1 MEAAPADGLRPWLE
15 TGYQHSIAIVT
26 VPTLLRRLMHSPTV
40 AKMTN
45 ADSSA
50 RMLTSNVA
58 TLGCAFL
65 LVVFAAIAAM
75 IAITREANRTENE
88 RQRDRLEAAIESQTR
103 LRRLRID
110 SIASSAELQAALA
123 ANSSGEVIQNIFT
136 RLGQRFLM
144 FDGAYLVTPSGR
156 VLAGLEAE
164 RPAGQASYDGLKHFS
179 NRVPGAATVHGNG
192 SEGAVRPQDIQAEL
206 VFDGHEVVTIT
217 VVELPL
223 QPGADEIS
231 RGRPVILVGYNR
243 ITSGRLSDM
252 AGRYRIP
259 GLTITTK
266 MPADP
271 LLRRDIRA
279 PDGRVAAWLTWT
291 PSSPG
296 NTIAWQ
302 FAWALVGVGLL
313 VAAIFAYVIQ
323 RLRSAAREIGL
334 REHQIQRIAAH
345 DELSLLPNRRTFD
358 LRLDQELAQIG
369 RTGGGLAVML
379 LDLDRFKAVNDTYG
393 HTAGDELIRQV
404 AERLSGMM
412 RVGDTVARLGGD
424 EFGIIQTNIQDA
436 SGCAALGERILEA
449 LTRPFSVMGI
459 DTIIGC
465 SIGIA
470 LAPQDGSDRE
480 TLLKLADTA
489 LYQSKNEGR
498 NRFSFFET
506 RMNRALQLKRMVEED
521 LRNAIAKDELEL
533 HYQPQVSVDG
543 STIVGVEALVRW
555 PHPTHGMVPPS
566 EFISIAEERGLIV
579 PLSEWVLRRACL
591 EAKRWQ
597 GLRLAV
603 NISPVQFRHK
613 DFVGDVIRIV
623 EETGFDPARLE
634 LELTEGVVV
643 EDADAAENAL
653 MELRAHGIGLALD
666 DFGIGYSS
674 LIYLRR
680 FAFDK
685 IKIDR
690 SFLEYMETTGE
701 SAILVH
707 SVVHLGRALGLR
719 VCAEGVET
727 TEQHRFLQAIGCHEL
742 QGFLFSKG
750 VPAEEIDR
758 LLELDAPFASSLAA

>member
-1 MEAAPADGLRPWLE
+1 
-15 TGYQHSIAIVT
+15 
-26 VPTLLRRLMHSPTV
+26 MHSPPV
-40 AKMTN
+40 PKMTN

-50 RMLTSNVA
+50 RMLTSTVA

-65 LVVFAAIAAM
+65 LMLVAAVAAM
-75 IAITREANRTENE
+75 VVITRDANRTEIE
-88 RQRDRLEAAIESQTR
+88 RQRDRLEAAFESQTR

-110 SIASSAELQAALA
+110 SVASSAELQSALSLGGPTEA
-123 ANSSGEVIQNIFT
+123 LQST
-136 RLGQRFLM
+136 LLRLSRRFLA
-144 FDGAYLVTPSGR
+144 FDGVYLVTPSGR
-156 VLAGLEAE
+156 VLAGLEGDAA
-164 RPAGQASYDGLKHFS
+164 AGQAGYDGLRHF
-179 NRVPGAATVHGNG
+179 NRDLPGSG
-192 SEGAVRPQDIQAEL
+192 SRTETGINVQAQI
-206 VFDGHEVVTIT
+206 VFDGHEAVMLTAA
-217 VVELPL
+217 ELP
-223 QPGADEIS
+223 S
-231 RGRPVILVGYNR
+231 RPASDDLNQARSAILVGYN
-243 ITSGRLSDM
+243 TVTQNLLADM
-252 AGRYRIP
+252 GQRYRIS
-259 GLTITTK
+259 GLRLTTEP
-266 MPADP
+266 PADP
-271 LLRRDIRA
+271 LMRRDVVA
-279 PDGRVAAWLTWT
+279 PDGGVIAWLTWT
-291 PSSPG
+291 PNRPG
-296 NTIAWQ
+296 NAMIQQ
-302 FAWALVGVGLL
+302 FIWALVVVGLIF
-313 VAAIFAYVIQ
+313 VAIFAFVIQ
-323 RLRSAAREIGL
+323 RLRSAAKEIGL
-334 REHQIQRIAAH
+334 REQKIQRLAAH
-345 DELSLLPNRRTFD
+345 DELSLLPNRRSFD

-369 RTGGGLAVML
+369 RGGSGFAVLL

-404 AERLSGMM
+404 ANRLSGMM
-412 RVGDTVARLGGD
+412 RAGDMVARLGGD
-424 EFGIIQTNIQDA
+424 EFGIIQTHIQDA
-436 SGCAALGERILEA
+436 SGCTALGERILET
-449 LTRPFSVMGI
+449 LTRPFDLMGI

-470 LAPQDGSDRE
+470 LAPQDGNDRE

-498 NRFSFFET
+498 NRYSFFEA
-506 RMNRALQLKRMVEED
+506 RMNRSLQLKRMVEED

-555 PHPTHGMVPPS
+555 PHPVHGMVPPS
-566 EFISIAEERGLIV
+566 EFIGIAEERGLIV
-579 PLSEWVLRRACL
+579 PLSDWVLRRACT
-591 EAKRWQ
+591 EAKRWE

-613 DFVGDVIRIV
+613 DFVGDVIRII
-623 EETGFDPARLE
+623 EETGFDPGRLE

-653 MELRAHGIGLALD
+653 MDLRAHGIGLALD

-727 TEQHRFLQAIGCHEL
+727 AEQHRFLQAIGCHEL

-750 VPAEEIDR
+750 VPAADIDR
-758 LLELDAPFASSLAA
+758 LLALEAPFAASLAAA

>member
-1 MEAAPADGLRPWLE
+1 
-15 TGYQHSIAIVT
+15 
-26 VPTLLRRLMHSPTV
+26 MHSPTV

-45 ADSSA
+45 ADSSE
-50 RMLTSNVA
+50 RMLTSTVA
-58 TLGCAFL
+58 TLGGAFL
-65 LVVFAAIAAM
+65 LVVVAAIAAM
-75 IAITREANRTENE
+75 IAITRDANRMENE
-88 RQRDRLEAAIESQTR
+88 RQRDRLEAAIENQTL

-110 SIASSAELQAALA
+110 GLSSSAELQTALA
-123 ANSSGEVIQNIFT
+123 AGSSTETLQGLFA
-136 RLGQRFLM
+136 RLSYRFLK
-144 FDGAYLVTPSGR
+144 FDGAYLVTPTGR

-164 RPAGQASYDGLKHFS
+164 RPASQAGYDGLKHFS
-179 NRVPGAATVHGNG
+179 SFIPGSPAARGDGTVD
-192 SEGAVRPQDIQAEL
+192 AAAPRDVQAQI
-206 VFDGHEVVTIT
+206 VFDGYEAVAIT
-217 VVELPL
+217 VAEL
-223 QPGADEIS
+223 QPSADEVGQ
-231 RGRPVILVGYNR
+231 GRPVILVGYNR
-243 ITSGRLSDM
+243 ITGTRLAEM
-252 AGRYRIP
+252 ARRYRIA
-259 GLTITTK
+259 GLNITAN

-271 LLRRDIRA
+271 LLRRDILT
-279 PDGRVAAWLTWT
+279 PDGSVAAWLTWT
-291 PSSPG
+291 SASPG
-296 NTIAWQ
+296 STIIEQ

-313 VAAIFAYVIQ
+313 VAAIFGFVIQ
-323 RLRSAAREIGL
+323 RLRNAAKEIGL
-334 REHQIQRIAAH
+334 REHQIQRLAAH

-369 RTGGGLAVML
+369 RTGNGLAVLL

-412 RVGDTVARLGGD
+412 RAGDTVARLGGD

-470 LAPQDGSDRE
+470 MAPQDGANRE

-498 NRFSFFET
+498 NRFSFFEA
-506 RMNRALQLKRMVEED
+506 RMNRALHLKRMVEED

-543 STIVGVEALVRW
+543 SKILGVEALVRW
-555 PHPTHGMVPPS
+555 PHPAHGMVPPS

-591 EAKRWQ
+591 EAKRWE

-750 VPAEEIDR
+750 VPAAEIDR
-758 LLELDAPFASSLAA
+758 LLELEAPFAAHLAA